1 MDNCSHRQ
9 CSYCR
14 RNRIRSFCEVSVKVT
29 CDLSRFVS
37 WCGKLANIYIR
48 ASFECRL
55 VMNNGVATIFAKIR
69 ICIFKHVTTGF
80 QQSTTDIS
88 QGTTQTQAS
97 KANP

>member
-1 MDNCSHRQ
+1 
-9 CSYCR
+9 
-14 RNRIRSFCEVSVKVT
+14 
-29 CDLSRFVS
+29 
-37 WCGKLANIYIR
+37 
-48 ASFECRL
+48 
-55 VMNNGVATIFAKIR
+55 MNNGVATIFAKIR